1 MLPSSNLPYDIQSS
15 DLEKHEPASTQQ
27 ANSAPNSG
35 SFSSSDVQTQC
46 ITESNVDTQPS
57 YMEAVGMVA
66 SQIRTFYNIRFDD
79 ESELLDDDIDKINH
93 GKEQE
98 TFEEVLA
105 QIFMGNYL
113 QLDKNQR
120 TLISI
125 CRRKPWR
132 DVVAKLSKF
141 TNDDL
146 TKPLLLTSLEKMV
159 QIMVV

>member
-1 MLPSSNLPYDIQSS
+1 
-15 DLEKHEPASTQQ
+15 
-27 ANSAPNSG
+27 
-35 SFSSSDVQTQC
+35 
-46 ITESNVDTQPS
+46 
-57 YMEAVGMVA
+57 MEAVGMVA

-79 ESELLDDDIDKINH
+79 ESKLLDDDIDKINH